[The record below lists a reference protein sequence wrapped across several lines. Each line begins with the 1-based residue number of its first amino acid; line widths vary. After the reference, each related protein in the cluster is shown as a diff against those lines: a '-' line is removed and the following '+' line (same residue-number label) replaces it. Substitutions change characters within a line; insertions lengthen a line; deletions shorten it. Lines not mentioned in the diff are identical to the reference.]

1 MTRISRILRRTCTDG
16 TPQII
21 SYFPGVGSG
30 NVIDR
35 FTGGIFGTGLDHVCY
50 PLGVRRVKPSYL
62 LTFLLQD
69 IREVYNF
76 ICINYVDGDDI
87 ILTGF
92 SRGAFTARSVAD
104 MIASVGLLT
113 PAGMEHFYAIFQDYE
128 DIRNTRRSVDDYLI
142 PGLPKYEG
150 EKGKNKDHWEDIRL
164 GLYKQGL
171 KRVRY

>member
-1 MTRISRILRRTCTDG
+1 MFLLGCKK
-16 TPQII
+16 
-21 SYFPGVGSG
+21 G
-30 NVIDR
+30 NSSDPI
-35 FTGGIFGTGLDHVCY
+35 
-50 PLGVRRVKPSYL
+50 
-62 LTFLLQD
+62 TFLLQD

-128 DIRNTRRSVDDYLI
+128 EIRNTRRNVSDYLI
-142 PGLPKYEG
+142 PGLPKYGG
-150 EKGKNKDHWEDIRL
+150 EKGKNKDHWEDIRS

-171 KRVRY
+171 KGVRY